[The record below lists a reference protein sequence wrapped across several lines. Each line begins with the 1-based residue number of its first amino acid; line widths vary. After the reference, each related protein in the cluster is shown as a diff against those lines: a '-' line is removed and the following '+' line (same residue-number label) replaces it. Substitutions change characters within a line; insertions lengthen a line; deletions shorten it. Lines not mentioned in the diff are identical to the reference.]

1 MLWTVLFAYAFLFLV
16 HSVLFHGKPF
26 YIFFS
31 ADWCKYCKKM
41 KYDVF
46 EWPEIIKYM
55 NKNFTCVS
63 VKPETFER
71 ISFLNDTVSVDE
83 FKEAFQFKAYP
94 SHYFFSKEGLVQ
106 GARTGYIPLLRFKQL
121 LRYVAEGH
129 IDKYNFNTFLG
140 KPEADMDTVFG
151 EF

>member
-1 MLWTVLFAYAFLFLV
+1 
-16 HSVLFHGKPF
+16 
-26 YIFFS
+26 
-31 ADWCKYCKKM
+31 M
-41 KYDVF
+41 KYDIF
-46 EWPEIIKYM
+46 ERPEIIKYM
-55 NKNFTCVS
+55 NKNFTCVL

-71 ISFLNDTVSVDE
+71 IAFLNDTVSVEE

-106 GARTGYIPLLRFKQL
+106 GARVGYIPLLRFKQL
-121 LRYVAEGH
+121 LKYVAEGH
-129 IDKYNFNTFLG
+129 IDKYNFDTFLT